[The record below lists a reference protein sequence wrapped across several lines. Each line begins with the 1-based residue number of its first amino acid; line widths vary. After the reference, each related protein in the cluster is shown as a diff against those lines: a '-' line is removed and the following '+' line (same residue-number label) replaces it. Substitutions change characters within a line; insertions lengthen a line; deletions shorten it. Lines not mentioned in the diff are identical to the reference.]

1 MNEGLPEENSMNN
14 TNEVTQ
20 TLIFKIY
27 FRDDAENDLWFFAF
41 YNKTNV

>member
-20 TLIFKIY
+20 TLFFKIY
-27 FRDDAENDLWFFAF
+27 FRDEAENDACFSAF